1 MTHMSNVITFQWQSE
16 LYLTRFS
23 ANKGIVLT
31 SISHLLDSVP
41 KNKRRKNNNRRIDG
55 RDRGRGD
62 YFEEGSPVAGASS
75 SRHQHRD
82 VRYSDM
88 APK

>member
-1 MTHMSNVITFQWQSE
+1 MMRMLNVITFQWQSE
-16 LYLTRFS
+16 FEHNYWQ
-23 ANKGIVLT
+23 K
-31 SISHLLDSVP
+31 LDSNLKFLFTFCSVP

-55 RDRGRGD
+55 RDRGAGD
-62 YFEEGSPVAGASS
+62 YYGEASPVAGASS